1 MTQEQVNLFLAIRG
15 KYFEPEHLP
24 YIREQLLATDESKVQ
39 ALNYLEFQ
47 DPTLLLI
54 VSIIGG
60 ALGLD
65 RFLLGDPTMGV
76 LKLIT
81 GGGCGIWAI
90 VDLFLIMGLTR
101 KKNFFILDQFLSIR

>member
-1 MTQEQVNLFLAIRG
+1 MTQEQVNLFLAVRG

-54 VSIIGG
+54 VSI
-60 ALGLD
+60 
-65 RFLLGDPTMGV
+65 LGDTTMGV

-101 KKNFFILDQFLSIR
+101 KKNFFTLDQFLSMR

>member
-1 MTQEQVNLFLAIRG
+1 MNQQQVDLFLAIRG

-65 RFLLGDPTMGV
+65 RFLLGDTTMGV

-101 KKNFFILDQFLSIR
+101 KKNFFILDQFLSMR

>member
-39 ALNYLEFQ
+39 ALNYLGFQ

-65 RFLLGDPTMGV
+65 RFLLGDTTMGV

-101 KKNFFILDQFLSIR
+101 KKNFFILDQFLSMR

>member
-1 MTQEQVNLFLAIRG
+1 MTQEQVNLFLAVRG

-54 VSIIGG
+54 VSILGG

-65 RFLLGDPTMGV
+65 RFLLGDTTMGV

-81 GGGCGIWAI
+81 GGGCGI

-101 KKNFFILDQFLSIR
+101 KKNFFTLDQFLSMR

>member
-65 RFLLGDPTMGV
+65 RFLLGDTTMGV

-101 KKNFFILDQFLSIR
+101 KKNFFILDQFLSMR

>member
-1 MTQEQVNLFLAIRG
+1 MTQEQVNLFLAVRG

-24 YIREQLLATDESKVQ
+24 YIREQLLATDESKAQ

-47 DPTLLLI
+47 DPTLMLI
-54 VSIIGG
+54 ISILGG
-60 ALGLD
+60 AIGLD
-65 RFLLGDPTMGV
+65 RFLLGDTTMGV

-81 GGGCGIWAI
+81 AGGCGIWAI

-101 KKNFFILDQFLSIR
+101 KKNFFTLDQFLSMR

>member
-1 MTQEQVNLFLAIRG
+1 MNQQQVDLFLAVRG

-54 VSIIGG
+54 VSILGG

-65 RFLLGDPTMGV
+65 RFLLGDTTMGV

-101 KKNFFILDQFLSIR
+101 KKNFFTLDHFLSMR

>member
-24 YIREQLLATDESKVQ
+24 YIREQLLATDESKAQ

-47 DPTLLLI
+47 DPTLMLI
-54 VSIIGG
+54 ISILGG
-60 ALGLD
+60 AIGLD
-65 RFLLGDPTMGV
+65 RFLLGDTTMGV

-81 GGGCGIWAI
+81 AGGCGIWAI

-101 KKNFFILDQFLSIR
+101 KKNFFILDQFLSMR